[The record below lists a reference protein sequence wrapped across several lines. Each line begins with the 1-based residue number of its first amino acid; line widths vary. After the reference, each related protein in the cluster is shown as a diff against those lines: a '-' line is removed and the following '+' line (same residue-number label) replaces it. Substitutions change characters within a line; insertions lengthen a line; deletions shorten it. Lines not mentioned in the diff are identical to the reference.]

1 MIFDD
6 FFLLKNSL
14 RELSCLF
21 NSESDVFIGTREDLD
36 NHTILC
42 FSDFVGRELIAQGS
56 QNVWIC
62 HVGDAEGYG
71 SFDYFAGTIMNSEVQ
86 VSMSHTDR

>member
-62 HVGDAEGYG
+62 HVGDAKVNSVNVFGKPVMERRK
-71 SFDYFAGTIMNSEVQ
+71 TIF
-86 VSMSHTDR
+86 